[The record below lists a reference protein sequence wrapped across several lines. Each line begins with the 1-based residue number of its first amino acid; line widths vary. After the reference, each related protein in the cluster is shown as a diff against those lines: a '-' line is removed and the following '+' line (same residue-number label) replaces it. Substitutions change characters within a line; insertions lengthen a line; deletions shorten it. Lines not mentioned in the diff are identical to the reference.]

1 MWDLPAPGIELVS
14 PALVGRFLTNG
25 PSGKSSV
32 FYFLL
37 PRSMRLL
44 TLVFGGR
51 GKKTHTHTNLDH
63 ESYGNSVVAVQSLSH
78 V

>member
-1 MWDLPAPGIELVS
+1 MWNLPAPGIELVS
-14 PALVGRFLTNG
+14 PALAVRFLTSG

-37 PRSMRLL
+37 PRNMRLL
-44 TLVFGGR
+44 TLIFGGR
-51 GKKTHTHTNLDH
+51 GKKKSTNLDH
-63 ESYGNSVVAVQSLSH
+63 ESYGNSVVAVQLLSH